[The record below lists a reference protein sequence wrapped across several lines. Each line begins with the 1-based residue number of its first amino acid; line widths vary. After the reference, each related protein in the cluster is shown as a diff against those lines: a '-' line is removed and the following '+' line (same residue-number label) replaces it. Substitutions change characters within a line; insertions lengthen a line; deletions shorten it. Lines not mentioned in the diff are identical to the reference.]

1 MLDTKFTKGLFDMT
15 LLIFILTSGRVLFYP
30 YQIVLMS
37 SYNGVL
43 SMKHWQ
49 DVLDDLTKQSMV
61 SDPNESGVEKSV
73 NQLPRD
79 STHVVDNLVF
89 SDKRYYFD
97 PGSPELYLT
106 CREAQCIYYLLH
118 GLTLVKTA
126 EKLELSHRTVEFYV
140 KNIKM
145 KLNLLTKSE
154 LITYMMKVDFLNL
167 LDASSASESHDN

>member
-1 MLDTKFTKGLFDMT
+1 MT
-15 LLIFILTSGRVLFYP
+15 LLIFILTSGGVVFHP

-37 SYNGVL
+37 SSNGVL

-49 DVLDDLTKQSMV
+49 DVLDDLRKQSMA
-61 SDPNESGVEKSV
+61 SDPKQDGVGKSV
-73 NQLPRD
+73 TQLPRD
-79 STHVVDNLVF
+79 STHAVDNLIF
-89 SDKRYYFD
+89 SHKRYYFD
-97 PGSPELYLT
+97 PDSPELYLT

-167 LDASSASESHDN
+167 LDTSSASEAYDS

>member
-1 MLDTKFTKGLFDMT
+1 MT
-15 LLIFILTSGRVLFYP
+15 LLIFILTSGGVVFHP
-30 YQIVLMS
+30 YRIVLMS

-49 DVLDDLTKQSMV
+49 DVLDDLRKQSMV
-61 SDPNESGVEKSV
+61 NDPNQAGTEKSV
-73 NQLPRD
+73 SQFPRD
-79 STHVVDNLVF
+79 STHVVDNLIF

-97 PGSPELYLT
+97 PDTPELYLT

-154 LITYMMKVDFLNL
+154 LIAYMMKVDFLNL
-167 LDASSASESHDN
+167 LGASSGSEAYDN

>member
-1 MLDTKFTKGLFDMT
+1 
-15 LLIFILTSGRVLFYP
+15 
-30 YQIVLMS
+30 
-37 SYNGVL
+37 
-43 SMKHWQ
+43 MKHWQ
-49 DVLDDLTKQSMV
+49 DVLDDLRKQSMA
-61 SDPNESGVEKSV
+61 SDPKQDGVGKSV
-73 NQLPRD
+73 TQLPRD
-79 STHVVDNLVF
+79 STHAVDNLIF
-89 SDKRYYFD
+89 SHKRYYFD
-97 PGSPELYLT
+97 PDSPELYLT

-167 LDASSASESHDN
+167 LDTSSASEAYDS